1 MSIFFSISGEIG
13 TKSTMRKIVPFFGG
27 TSPTLVSARSALQ
40 LKSGRL
46 LSVTHISPAGFG
58 DRKLFSC
65 TDPSNI
71 TTALPE
77 ESSLVTTRRTSGG
90 CCAATEP
97 AKINATPGTTH
108 DRLLVIGFLQKKLA
122 SRPALRGLRAGARPV
137 EHRHGGSD
145 DARHVGEVRRND
157 HGVVGIGEIA
167 ELSDIELGHLEVRGL
182 QAAFL

>member
-1 MSIFFSISGEIG
+1 MSIFFSASGESG
-13 TKSTMRKIVPFFGG
+13 AKSTIRKIVPFFGG
-27 TSPTLVSARSALQ
+27 TSPTFVNARSALQ

-65 TDPSNI
+65 TAPSNI

-97 AKINATPGTTH
+97 ARLGATPGAPD
-108 DRLLVIGFLQKKLA
+108 DRLLVIGFLPKKIGA
-122 SRPALRGLRAGARPV
+122 GSSPTPAARRRAYCR
-137 EHRHGGSD
+137 
-145 DARHVGEVRRND
+145 
-157 HGVVGIGEIA
+157 
-167 ELSDIELGHLEVRGL
+167 
-182 QAAFL
+182 AAA